1 MLLNFNCNRYILM
14 WVEMFVSQGK
24 IQAEIVWN
32 ALYLNLY
39 LKVGLSAGTFY

>member
-14 WVEMFVSQGK
+14 WVKMFVSQGQ

-32 ALYLNLY
+32 DYISIY
-39 LKVGLSAGTFY
+39 ISR